1 LDFDT
6 PRDVRRVRLSTSARS
21 LGDFPRDLLIEGA
34 DAIGE
39 FTPLYRG
46 SVVVPLGPALVR
58 DPRHGP
64 VDMWLSPNRITRL
77 RIRQL
82 GVTRTWMWAID
93 ELSVWERTPGIV
105 GVSAIH

>member
-1 LDFDT
+1 MNT

-34 DAIGE
+34 DATGE
-39 FTPLYRG
+39 FPPPYRG
-46 SVVVPLGPALVR
+46 SVVVPLGLALVR

-64 VDMWLSPNRITRL
+64 VDLWLPPNRITRL

-93 ELSVWERTPGIV
+93 DLSVWEGKPGTLPTD
-105 GVSAIH
+105 AL